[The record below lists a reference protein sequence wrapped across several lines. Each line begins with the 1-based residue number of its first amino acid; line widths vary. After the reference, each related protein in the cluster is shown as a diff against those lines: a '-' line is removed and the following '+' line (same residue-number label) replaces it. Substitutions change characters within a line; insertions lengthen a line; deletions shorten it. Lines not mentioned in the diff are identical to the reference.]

1 MHACFDVGADDFVLR
16 NREDCST
23 VGMFFGKR
31 PFIQLADL
39 LTAFYLLPTFLGV
52 IENIIAR
59 ARITSGWLSA

>member
-1 MHACFDVGADDFVLR
+1 MSDWRTQAPY
-16 NREDCST
+16 
-23 VGMFFGKR
+23 KR

-39 LTAFYLLPTFLGV
+39 ITAFYLLSTFLGV